1 MAKFTPRKLE
11 KEIISLRISVD
22 MLDTID
28 EKAAAINISRN
39 QFLIQCI
46 EYALANMED
55 EAGRP

>member
-55 EAGRP
+55 EAARQ